1 MRSEKEAGAYVGIA
15 IGIICELVGSMIAS
29 GKGGAAVFGGI
40 ITLIGVV
47 FLVGGCM
54 NYATLKGYSKWVG
67 LIGVLSC
74 VGLIVLILLPDHHR
88 KPR

>member
-1 MRSEKEAGAYVGIA
+1 MRSEKEAGATVGIG
-15 IGIICELVGSMIAS
+15 IGIISELVGGMVAN

-40 ITLIGVV
+40 ITLVGVV

-54 NYATLKGYSKWVG
+54 NYAVLKGYSKWLG
-67 LIGVLSC
+67 LLGILSC

-88 KPR
+88 KSR